1 MEKKL
6 SIAIDS
12 PATAGKAPLPKLWL
26 RKNRTYIL
34 IQERCIGRLRTRLYR
49 KTLI

>member
-6 SIAIDS
+6 SIAIDGQLR
-12 PATAGKAPLPKLWL
+12 GKAPLPKLWL